1 MHRRLSAVSAVACA
15 LLVAGGLAAEAAP
28 AAAQPSDRLERDVR
42 EALRRDRG
50 LRRLEVTTNGS
61 EVTLAGELDTFW
73 LKSEAI
79 RRALDVDGV
88 ETVVSE
94 IALPEGSDRGLVED
108 ISQAVRRY
116 PHYTVFDYIDG
127 RIENGVVTLTGR
139 VTSERDKRAEVFER
153 VAKIRGVQDVRNEI
167 VSISPS
173 TGDNRLRLA
182 IARQVFNNVHFQ
194 RFASF
199 ANPPFHI
206 IVERGVVTLVGYV
219 QGEIERRELERIARQ
234 TDGVLRVF
242 NQLQTAQ

>member
-1 MHRRLSAVSAVACA
+1 MHRHLSVAVCA
-15 LLVAGGLAAEAAP
+15 LLVVGGLLTEAAP
-28 AAAQPSDRLERDVR
+28 AAAQPSDRLEREVR
-42 EALRRDRG
+42 DELRRDRG

-61 EVTLAGELDTFW
+61 EVTLAGGLDTFW

-94 IALPEGSDRGLVED
+94 ITLPEGNDRGLVD
-108 ISQAVRRY
+108 DVSRAVLRY
-116 PHYTVFDYIDG
+116 PHYTIFDYIDG
-127 RIENGVVTLTGR
+127 RIEDGVVTLMGR
-139 VTSERDKRAEVFER
+139 VTSERNKRDEVFER

-167 VSISPS
+167 VMISPS
-173 TGDNRLRLA
+173 TGDNRLRVA
-182 IARQVFNNVHFQ
+182 IAQQVFNNVHFQ

-219 QGEIERRELERIARQ
+219 QGEIERREMETIARQ
-234 TDGVLRVF
+234 TYGVLRVF

>member
-1 MHRRLSAVSAVACA
+1 MHRRLAVAACTVF
-15 LLVAGGLAAEAAP
+15 VAGGLLTGAAP
-28 AAAQPSDRLERDVR
+28 TAAQPAERLEREVR
-42 EALRRDRG
+42 DALRRERD
-50 LRRLEVTTNGS
+50 LRRLEVAADGS
-61 EVTLAGELDTFW
+61 EVTLTGRLDTFW

-79 RRALDVDGV
+79 RRTLDVAGV

-94 IALPEGSDRGLVED
+94 IALPEGSDRGLVD
-108 ISQAVRRY
+108 DVSRAVRRY

-167 VSISPS
+167 AAISPS
-173 TGDNRLRLA
+173 TGDRRLRLA
-182 IARQVFNNVHFQ
+182 IARQVFGNVHFQ
-194 RFASF
+194 RFSSF

-206 IVERGVVTLVGYV
+206 IVERSVVTLVGYV

-234 TDGVLRVF
+234 TPGVLRVF
-242 NQLQTAQ
+242 NQLQTAR